1 MIFSRTIVGN
11 SLVRALSFPA
21 WADFTGKVVG
31 IADGDTVTVLD
42 VAKVQHKARL
52 TEIGVSEK
60 KTTLR

>member
-1 MIFSRTIVGN
+1 MIFSRIAGATLA
-11 SLVRALSFPA
+11 LVLSFPA
-21 WADFTGKVVG
+21 WADFIGKAVG
-31 IADGDTVTVLD
+31 IAAGDTVTVLD